1 MRIPLIYHSR
11 CIASVV
17 LGLSAVLSANT
28 VSAAQANCD
37 HIWKDTTNI
46 VSFPASI
53 AVPYGASNGAIFQTA
68 VWQAPAASGLNDGN
82 KPILICSTPGDIVF
96 RFKADATDPNERN
109 AALYP
114 YFLNTSSAAVNVK
127 FTYGK
132 GTAHETIM
140 SIPQSK
146 GSFAITLPNAIPST
160 NEKGEPLDGSASL
173 PLRDGARNTYTVT
186 LNKLRAITPMT
197 ITAELQKNADAG
209 SSVSIGGFNRVSWF
223 LEYDGATLTGPW
235 SGPWSTRLGYFQLNP
250 LQVTTSP
257 CYPPVLPSQVDLGN
271 LPLKNFPSNGTRYSS
286 IPVPFQVSLTCPG
299 MGSTGGVYF
308 GFQPDITYP
317 GQTDLLAGQTSQ
329 DSAAGVAVELL
340 KADGVTRQPLL
351 RANDLTTNWVKSD
364 ISASKKTTTLQLYA
378 RVRQMENIVQPGSIT
393 ARATLLI
400 NFK

>member
-11 CIASVV
+11 CIASLV

-28 VSAAQANCD
+28 VSAAQAKCD
-37 HIWKDTTNI
+37 HKWTDTTNI
-46 VSFPASI
+46 IPFPASTS
-53 AVPYGASNGAIFQTA
+53 VPYGASNGVIFQSA
-68 VWQAPAASGLNDGN
+68 VWQAPAATGLNDGN
-82 KPILICSTPGDIVF
+82 KLVMICYTPGDIVF

-114 YFLNTSSAAVNVK
+114 YFLNTISAAVNVK

-146 GSFAITLPNAIPST
+146 GSFALTLPNAIPEV
-160 NEKGEPLDGSASL
+160 NEKGEPLNGSASL
-173 PLRDGARNTYTVT
+173 PLVDGARNTYTLT

-197 ITAELQKNADAG
+197 VTAELQKNADTG
-209 SSVSIGGFNRVSWF
+209 SSVSIGGYNRVSWF
-223 LEYDGATLTGPW
+223 LEYQGATLTGA
-235 SGPWSTRLGYFQLNP
+235 WSTRLGYFQLNP

-257 CYPPVLPSQVDLGN
+257 CYPPVVPSQVDLGN
-271 LPLKNFPSNGTRYSS
+271 LPLKNFPSNGIQYSS

-378 RVRQMENIVQPGSIT
+378 RVRQMENIVHPGSIT